1 MNIQQIALSDLLP
14 PVYPVRRIADDDEM
28 QALIHSI
35 RSVGLLHPLVV
46 VREDGRFRILAG
58 HRRFIALKAL
68 NQASVPCNVIEAT
81 PTKAGAITI
90 EENLVRED
98 VNPVDLG
105 WYFRHLVEDE
115 GLTQA
120 EIGERM
126 GRGQPWVSRFYRLTF
141 LEDDV
146 QGAVQQGHLPAR
158 GALQLERI
166 KDEATR
172 KTYTRDAIN
181 RGLSGPQIQRTVES
195 YIQYEDVIDKALV
208 DARGVRDQ
216 VYEETTHLGCTWCGA
231 EARNKPGEM
240 VWLCGEC
247 LRELLSAR
255 TGDSIVAA
263 GDDGHEPEQVLEVI
277 EASGG

>member
-1 MNIQQIALSDLLP
+1 VNIQEIALSDLLP

-46 VREDGRFRILAG
+46 VREEGRFRILAG

-68 NQASVPCNVIEAT
+68 GHASVPCSIIEAT

-90 EENLVRED
+90 EENLVREA

-105 WYFRHLVEDE
+105 WYFRHLVEDD

-126 GRGQPWVSRFYRLTF
+126 GKGQPWVSRFYRLTF

-146 QGAVQQGHLPAR
+146 QGAVQEGKLPAR

-166 KDEATR
+166 KDETTR

-181 RGLSGPQIQRTVES
+181 RELTGPQIQRNVES
-195 YIQYEDVIDKALV
+195 YIQYEDVIDKALQ
-208 DARGVRDQ
+208 DAQGAREL
-216 VYEETTHLGCTWCGA
+216 VYEETVHLGCSWCGA
-231 EARNKPGEM
+231 EARDKPGEM

-247 LRELLSAR
+247 LRNLLSAR
-255 TGDSIVAA
+255 TDNTMVAA
-263 GDDGHEPEQVLEVI
+263 DGDGHEPEHVSEVLTE
-277 EASGG
+277 SGG